1 MDQPA
6 GTEIVLVLTTLDERA
21 DAPAFARTLVTECLA
36 ACVNVLP
43 AMLSI
48 YRWKG
53 AVESASEQQLVIKTS
68 SDRLEALKARLSELH
83 PYEVP
88 EILVVAVNDAAPSY
102 LAWLADAVS
111 PPATRRS

>member
-6 GTEIVLVLTTLDERA
+6 RTEIVLVLTTLDERA
-21 DAPAFARTLVTECLA
+21 DAASFAGTLVTERLA

-43 AMLSI
+43 AMRSI

-53 AVESASEQQLVIKTS
+53 SVESASEQQLVIKTS
-68 SDRLEALKARLSELH
+68 SDRLEALTARLSELH

-88 EILVVAVNDAAPSY
+88 EILVVAVRDAAPNY
-102 LAWLADAVS
+102 RAWLTDAVS
-111 PPATRRS
+111 P